1 MSGRADV
8 TPELLGQLAGAFGEM
23 WERGENER
31 ALKLAEGLGATFPG
45 APEIAAL
52 LGDCHARC
60 GDLARAVE
68 AYVEAATR
76 LPAAPPHRGPR
87 GPADRRGPQG
97 VRRIARGSRSV
108 SVSAVHPSR
117 SRMLLAVGS

>member
-1 MSGRADV
+1 MSDKPSKHMADVAAQGGRPDV

-23 WERGENER
+23 WEHGENER
-31 ALKLAEGLGATFPG
+31 ALKLAQGLAVTFPG
-45 APEIAAL
+45 SPEVIAL

-76 LPAAPPHRGPR
+76 LPADHPIAVRVAPLIAEARKAFASPPKD
-87 GPADRRGPQG
+87 PAR
-97 VRRIARGSRSV
+97 
-108 SVSAVHPSR
+108 
-117 SRMLLAVGS
+117 

>member
-1 MSGRADV
+1 MSDKAPQHMANAAAPAGPADV
-8 TPELLGQLAGAFGEM
+8 TAELLGQLAGAFAEM

-31 ALKLAEGLGATFPG
+31 ALKLAQELAATFPG
-45 APEIAAL
+45 SPEIAAL

-76 LPAAPPHRGPR
+76 LPAQHPIAVRVAPL
-87 GPADRRGPQG
+87 
-97 VRRIARGSRSV
+97 IAEARK
-108 SVSAVHPSR
+108 AFQ
-117 SRMLLAVGS
+117 

>member
-1 MSGRADV
+1 MSDKAPKDMANAAAPAGRADV

-31 ALKLAEGLGATFPG
+31 ALRLAEGLAATFPG
-45 APEIAAL
+45 SPEVAAL

-76 LPAAPPHRGPR
+76 LPAQHPIAVRVAPL
-87 GPADRRGPQG
+87 
-97 VRRIARGSRSV
+97 IAEARK
-108 SVSAVHPSR
+108 AF
-117 SRMLLAVGS
+117 VGSPGDPAR

>member
-1 MSGRADV
+1 MIDKAPKQIANAAAPGRPDV
-8 TPELLGQLAGAFGEM
+8 TPELLEQLAGAFREL

-31 ALKLAEGLGATFPG
+31 ALRLAEGLATTFPG
-45 APEIAAL
+45 SPEIVAL

-76 LPAAPPHRGPR
+76 LPAQHPISVRVAPLI
-87 GPADRRGPQG
+87 AEARR
-97 VRRIARGSRSV
+97 AF
-108 SVSAVHPSR
+108 A
-117 SRMLLAVGS
+117 